1 MSVTVQTPGTTVN
14 PARSPSSPR
23 PFALVRHSAALAK
36 RSLIKLTRTPEAF
49 IDVTLQ
55 PIIFLLLF
63 VYVFGGAI
71 AGNTS
76 DYLQYLLPG
85 ILAQTVAMTITIGV
99 NLNSDIEKGVFDRF
113 RSLPIARSAPL
124 LGAVFADVVR
134 YLTICVGTLGF
145 GYVMGFRIQTN
156 ALAAA
161 SGCLIAIA
169 FAVCLSWVSVFIGMK
184 ARSSGAVQG
193 LTFLVILPLSFGSTV
208 FVQADTLPTWM
219 QGFVSA
225 NPLTHLVDTV
235 RGLFLGG
242 PVAGPLAWTVAW
254 MVGLVVVFVPLAL
267 RAYNR
272 KA

>member
-1 MSVTVQTPGTTVN
+1 MSTSVMTRTGAPAPGAA
-14 PARSPSSPR
+14 PAQR
-23 PFALVRHSAALAK
+23 PLAVVRHSASLAK

-55 PIIFLLLF
+55 PIIFLVLF

-71 AGNTS
+71 AGNTQ

-134 YLTICVGTLGF
+134 YATICAVTLGF

-156 ALAAA
+156 AMSAAA
-161 SGCLIAIA
+161 GCLIAIA
-169 FAVCLSWVSVFIGMK
+169 FALCLSWVSVFIGMK

-208 FVQADTLPTWM
+208 FVQASTLPTWM
-219 QGFVSA
+219 QGFVNA

-242 PVAGPLAWTVAW
+242 PVAGPLAWTLAW

-272 KA
+272 RA